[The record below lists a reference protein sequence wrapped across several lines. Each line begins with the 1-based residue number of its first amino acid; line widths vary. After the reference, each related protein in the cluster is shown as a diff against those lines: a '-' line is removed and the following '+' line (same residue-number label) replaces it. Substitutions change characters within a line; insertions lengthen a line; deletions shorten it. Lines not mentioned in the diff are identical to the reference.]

1 MLDTKT
7 QQLRVIHS
15 VLNEYLS
22 GEKLLDALWL
32 WENDYADKPLAEIKH
47 YIKNLARYQE
57 ISFYYTKI
65 HHRLVTALVN
75 PDSIPLLPSPKVDM
89 LKYRHH
95 RKENTVKLSPRL
107 LVFSHLVLN
116 FVTQAEKH
124 QTNIT
129 QIFCQQAIPKTISAL
144 ERQDLLAL
152 ITRQVAN
159 ITRPYSQAL
168 MTSILHQFY
177 VTSCNQ
183 LGPIKTDECL
193 STAIQ
198 QTERL
203 EEAQMISPRSLL

>member
-32 WENDYADKPLAEIKH
+32 WENNYADKPLADIKH
-47 YIKNLARYQE
+47 YIKSLARYQE

-95 RKENTVKLSPRL
+95 RKDNATKPSPRL
-107 LVFSHLVLN
+107 LVFSQLVLN
-116 FVTQAEKH
+116 FMTQAEKH
-124 QTNIT
+124 QANIAQT
-129 QIFCQQAIPKTISAL
+129 FCQQAIPKTISTL

-152 ITRQVAN
+152 ITRQIPAV
-159 ITRPYSQAL
+159 TRPYSQAL
-168 MTSILHQFY
+168 MTAILHQLY
-177 VTSCNQ
+177 VTGCNQ

-198 QTERL
+198 QTNP
-203 EEAQMISPRSLL
+203 S